1 MMTRMDQVTT
11 QSTGPGLRERK
22 KQQTKERLI
31 SAALFLFRERGYE
44 GATVEA
50 IAERAEVSVTTF
62 FRYFDSK
69 EDVFLEG
76 HRAIIDRVEA
86 AIRERPPGVS
96 VIAAFRRT
104 IVEIL
109 EAQPE
114 LEIRDEPQHKDL
126 DAVPEL
132 RDRIRDH
139 EEQIRGA
146 ITDAYAEQ
154 LGVPASDMRPRLLAG
169 AILSAF
175 DSARTAWLE
184 DRTGVSL
191 GVYLTN
197 ALDIVEQ
204 MTLPVLFGSQAGGST
219 SSSDPE
225 VLS

>member
-1 MMTRMDQVTT
+1 MSRMDQLKTDDP
-11 QSTGPGLRERK
+11 SPGLRERK

-31 SAALFLFRERGYE
+31 GAALLLFRDRGYE

-50 IAERAEVSVTTF
+50 IAEAAEVSVTTF

-86 AIRERPPGVS
+86 AIRERSSGVS
-96 VIAAFRRT
+96 VIAALRQT

-109 EAQPE
+109 QAQPE

-146 ITDAYAEQ
+146 IADAYAEQ
-154 LGVPASDMRPRLLAG
+154 LGVPADDMRPRLLAG
-169 AILSAF
+169 AILSAI
-175 DSARTAWLE
+175 DSARSAWLE
-184 DRTGVSL
+184 DRTDVSL
-191 GVYLTN
+191 GAYLVK
-197 ALDIVEQ
+197 ALDVVER
-204 MTLPVLFGSQAGGST
+204 MTMPVLLESPAGGPSST
-219 SSSDPE
+219 GAAR
-225 VLS
+225 

>member
-1 MMTRMDQVTT
+1 MMARMDQLKVEEP
-11 QSTGPGLRERK
+11 SPGLRERK

-31 SAALFLFRERGYE
+31 TAALLLFRDRGYE

-50 IAERAEVSVTTF
+50 IAEQAEVSVTTF

-96 VIAAFRRT
+96 VIAALRQT

-109 EAQPE
+109 QAQPE

-146 ITDAYAEQ
+146 IADAYAEQ
-154 LGVPASDMRPRLLAG
+154 LGVPAGDMRPRLLAG
-169 AILSAF
+169 AILSAV
-175 DSARTAWLE
+175 DSARSAWLE
-184 DRTGVSL
+184 DRTDVSL
-191 GVYLTN
+191 GVYLVK
-197 ALDIVEQ
+197 ALDVVEQ
-204 MTLPVLFGSQAGGST
+204 MTVPVLLESPAGGPST
-219 SSSDPE
+219 GAAR
-225 VLS
+225 

>member
-1 MMTRMDQVTT
+1 MMSRMDQLKAEDP
-11 QSTGPGLRERK
+11 SPGLRERK

-31 SAALFLFRERGYE
+31 GAALRLFVDRGYE

-50 IAERAEVSVTTF
+50 IAEEAEVSVTTF

-86 AIRERPPGVS
+86 AIRERSSGVS
-96 VIAAFRRT
+96 VIAALRQT

-109 EAQPE
+109 QAQPE

-146 ITDAYAEQ
+146 IADAYAEQ
-154 LGVPASDMRPRLLAG
+154 LGVPVGDMRPRLLAG
-169 AILSAF
+169 AILSAV
-175 DSARTAWLE
+175 DSARSAWLE
-184 DRTGVSL
+184 DRTDVSL
-191 GVYLTN
+191 GVYLVR
-197 ALDIVEQ
+197 ALDVVEQ
-204 MTLPVLFGSQAGGST
+204 MTLPVLHESPAGGPPST
-219 SSSDPE
+219 GAAR
-225 VLS
+225 

>member
-1 MMTRMDQVTT
+1 MDQLKAEDP
-11 QSTGPGLRERK
+11 SPGLRERK

-31 SAALFLFRERGYE
+31 TAALLLFRDRGYE

-50 IAERAEVSVTTF
+50 IAEQAEVSVTTF

-76 HRAIIDRVEA
+76 HRAIINRVEA

-96 VIAAFRRT
+96 VIAALRRT

-146 ITDAYAEQ
+146 IADAYAEQ
-154 LGVPASDMRPRLLAG
+154 LGVPAGDMRPRLLAG
-169 AILSAF
+169 TILSAF

-184 DRTGVSL
+184 DRTDVSL

-197 ALDIVEQ
+197 ALDVVER
-204 MTLPVLFGSQAGGST
+204 MTLPVLLESPAGAA
-219 SSSDPE
+219 P
-225 VLS
+225 

>member
-1 MMTRMDQVTT
+1 MMSRMDQLKAEDP
-11 QSTGPGLRERK
+11 SPGLRERK
-22 KQQTKERLI
+22 KQQTKQRLI
-31 SAALFLFRERGYE
+31 GAALRLFRDRGYE

-50 IAERAEVSVTTF
+50 IAEEADVSVTTF

-86 AIRERPPGVS
+86 AIRERSSGVS
-96 VIAAFRRT
+96 VIAALRQT

-109 EAQPE
+109 QAQPE

-146 ITDAYAEQ
+146 IADAYAEQ
-154 LGVPASDMRPRLLAG
+154 LGVPADDMRPRLLAG
-169 AILSAF
+169 AILSAI
-175 DSARTAWLE
+175 DSARSAWLE
-184 DRTGVSL
+184 DRTDVSL
-191 GVYLTN
+191 GVYLVK
-197 ALDIVEQ
+197 ALDVVEQ
-204 MTLPVLFGSQAGGST
+204 MTLPVLLESRAGGPSST
-219 SSSDPE
+219 GAAR
-225 VLS
+225 

>member
-1 MMTRMDQVTT
+1 MDQVAEENP
-11 QSTGPGLRERK
+11 SPGLRERK

-31 SAALFLFRERGYE
+31 TAALLLFRDRGYE

-69 EDVFLEG
+69 EEVFLEG

-86 AIRERPPGVS
+86 AIRERPPDVS
-96 VIAAFRRT
+96 VIAALRRT

-109 EAQPE
+109 EARPE

-126 DAVPEL
+126 EAVPEL

-139 EEQIRGA
+139 EEKIRGA
-146 ITDAYAEQ
+146 IADAYADQ
-154 LGVPASDMRPRLLAG
+154 LGVPAGDMRPRLLAG

-184 DRTGVSL
+184 DRTDVSL
-191 GVYLTN
+191 GVYLTE
-197 ALDIVEQ
+197 ALDVVEQ
-204 MTLPVLFGSQAGGST
+204 MTLPVLLESPAGTAS
-219 SSSDPE
+219 
-225 VLS
+225 

>member
-1 MMTRMDQVTT
+1 MMSRMDQLKVEDP
-11 QSTGPGLRERK
+11 SPGLRERK
-22 KQQTKERLI
+22 KRQTKERLI
-31 SAALFLFRERGYE
+31 GAALRLFRDRGYE

-50 IAERAEVSVTTF
+50 IAEEAEVSVTTF

-86 AIRERPPGVS
+86 AIRERSSGMS
-96 VIAAFRRT
+96 VIAALRQT

-109 EAQPE
+109 QDQPE

-146 ITDAYAEQ
+146 IADAYAEQ
-154 LGVPASDMRPRLLAG
+154 LGVSADDMRPRLLAG
-169 AILSAF
+169 AILSAI
-175 DSARTAWLE
+175 DSARSAWLE
-184 DRTGVSL
+184 DRTDVSL
-191 GVYLTN
+191 GVYLVK
-197 ALDIVEQ
+197 ALDVVEQ
-204 MTLPVLFGSQAGGST
+204 MTLPVLLESPAGRPST
-219 SSSDPE
+219 TGAAR
-225 VLS
+225 

>member
-1 MMTRMDQVTT
+1 MMSRMDQLKVEDP
-11 QSTGPGLRERK
+11 SPGLRERK
-22 KQQTKERLI
+22 KRQTKERLI
-31 SAALFLFRERGYE
+31 GAALRLFRDRGYE

-50 IAERAEVSVTTF
+50 IAEEAEVSVTTF

-86 AIRERPPGVS
+86 AIRERSSGVS
-96 VIAAFRRT
+96 VIAALRQT

-109 EAQPE
+109 QAQPE

-146 ITDAYAEQ
+146 IADAYAEQ
-154 LGVPASDMRPRLLAG
+154 LGVPVGDMRPRLLAG
-169 AILSAF
+169 AILSAV
-175 DSARTAWLE
+175 DSARSAWLE
-184 DRTGVSL
+184 DRTDVSL
-191 GVYLTN
+191 GVYLVR
-197 ALDIVEQ
+197 ALDVVEQ
-204 MTLPVLFGSQAGGST
+204 MTLPVLHESPAGGPPST
-219 SSSDPE
+219 GAAR
-225 VLS
+225 

>member
-1 MMTRMDQVTT
+1 MMSRMDQLKTDDP
-11 QSTGPGLRERK
+11 SPGLRERK
-22 KQQTKERLI
+22 KRQTKERLI
-31 SAALFLFRERGYE
+31 GAALLLFRDRGYE

-50 IAERAEVSVTTF
+50 IAEEAEVSVTTF

-86 AIRERPPGVS
+86 AIRERSSGMS
-96 VIAAFRRT
+96 VIAALRQT

-109 EAQPE
+109 QDQPE

-146 ITDAYAEQ
+146 IADAYAEQ
-154 LGVPASDMRPRLLAG
+154 LGVPADDMRPRLLAG
-169 AILSAF
+169 AILSAI
-175 DSARTAWLE
+175 DSARSAWLE
-184 DRTGVSL
+184 DRTDVSL
-191 GVYLTN
+191 GVYLVK
-197 ALDIVEQ
+197 ALDVVER
-204 MTLPVLFGSQAGGST
+204 MTMPVLLESPAGGP
-219 SSSDPE
+219 SSPGAAS
-225 VLS
+225 

>member
-1 MMTRMDQVTT
+1 
-11 QSTGPGLRERK
+11 
-22 KQQTKERLI
+22 
-31 SAALFLFRERGYE
+31 
-44 GATVEA
+44 VEA

-96 VIAAFRRT
+96 VIAALRRT

-184 DRTGVSL
+184 DRTDVSL

>member
-1 MMTRMDQVTT
+1 MDRLKAEDP
-11 QSTGPGLRERK
+11 SLGLRERK

-31 SAALFLFRERGYE
+31 GAALLLFRDRGYE

-50 IAERAEVSVTTF
+50 IAEQAEVSVTTF

-86 AIRERPPGVS
+86 AIRERSPGVS
-96 VIAAFRRT
+96 VIAALRGT

-109 EAQPE
+109 RAQPE

-132 RDRIRDH
+132 RERIREH

-146 ITDAYAEQ
+146 ISDAYAEQ
-154 LGVPASDMRPRLLAG
+154 LGVPVDDMRPRLLAG
-169 AILSAF
+169 AVLSAI
-175 DSARTAWLE
+175 DSARSAWLE
-184 DRTGVSL
+184 DRTDVSL
-191 GVYLTN
+191 GVYLVK
-197 ALDIVEQ
+197 ALDVVEQ
-204 MTLPVLFGSQAGGST
+204 MTLPVLSGSQAGSST
-219 SSSDPE
+219 SSS
-225 VLS
+225 VGHT

>member
-1 MMTRMDQVTT
+1 MMSRMDQLKTDDP
-11 QSTGPGLRERK
+11 SPGLRERK
-22 KQQTKERLI
+22 KRQTKERLI
-31 SAALFLFRERGYE
+31 GAALLLFRDRGYE

-50 IAERAEVSVTTF
+50 IAEEAEVSVTTF

-86 AIRERPPGVS
+86 AIRERSSGVS
-96 VIAAFRRT
+96 VIAALRQT

-109 EAQPE
+109 QDQPE

-146 ITDAYAEQ
+146 IADAYAEQ
-154 LGVPASDMRPRLLAG
+154 LGVPADDMRPRLLAG
-169 AILSAF
+169 AILSAI
-175 DSARTAWLE
+175 DSARSAWLE
-184 DRTGVSL
+184 DRTDVSL
-191 GVYLTN
+191 GVYLVK
-197 ALDIVEQ
+197 ALDVVER
-204 MTLPVLFGSQAGGST
+204 MTMPVLLESPAGGP
-219 SSSDPE
+219 SSPGAAS
-225 VLS
+225 

>member
-96 VIAAFRRT
+96 VIAALRRT

-184 DRTGVSL
+184 DRTDVSL

>member
-1 MMTRMDQVTT
+1 MMSRMDRLKAEDP
-11 QSTGPGLRERK
+11 SPGLRERK

-31 SAALFLFRERGYE
+31 GAALRLFRDRGYE

-50 IAERAEVSVTTF
+50 IAEEAEVSVTTF

-86 AIRERPPGVS
+86 AIRERPSGVS
-96 VIAAFRRT
+96 VIAALRGT

-109 EAQPE
+109 RAQPE

-132 RDRIRDH
+132 RERIREH

-146 ITDAYAEQ
+146 ISDAYAEQ
-154 LGVPASDMRPRLLAG
+154 LGVPVDDMRPRLLAG
-169 AILSAF
+169 AVLSAI
-175 DSARTAWLE
+175 DSARSAWLE
-184 DRTGVSL
+184 DRTDVSL
-191 GVYLTN
+191 GVYLVK
-197 ALDIVEQ
+197 ALDVVEQ
-204 MTLPVLFGSQAGGST
+204 MTLPVLSGSQAGSST
-219 SSSDPE
+219 SSS
-225 VLS
+225 VGHT

>member
-1 MMTRMDQVTT
+1 MMSRMDQLKVEDP
-11 QSTGPGLRERK
+11 SPGLRERK
-22 KQQTKERLI
+22 KRQTKERLI
-31 SAALFLFRERGYE
+31 GAALLLFRDRGYE

-50 IAERAEVSVTTF
+50 IAEEAEVSVTTF

-86 AIRERPPGVS
+86 AIRERSSGMS
-96 VIAAFRRT
+96 VIAALRQT

-109 EAQPE
+109 QDQPE

-146 ITDAYAEQ
+146 IADAYAEQ
-154 LGVPASDMRPRLLAG
+154 LGVSADDMRPRLLAG
-169 AILSAF
+169 AILSAI
-175 DSARTAWLE
+175 DSARSAWLE
-184 DRTGVSL
+184 DRTDVSL
-191 GVYLTN
+191 GVYLVK
-197 ALDIVEQ
+197 ALDVVEQ
-204 MTLPVLFGSQAGGST
+204 MTLPVLLESPAGRPST
-219 SSSDPE
+219 TGAAR
-225 VLS
+225 